1 MNLKDCNVMLM
12 LNMHTGF
19 SAGSVQ
25 EDILQDILKIVC
37 PNRKVQWEYHDGFI
51 RGLQDAG
58 FDLKSAIWIPN
69 FYVKVVG
76 GYGTCFMVTS
86 ISDLFRECF
95 ENGIE
100 VDI

>member
-1 MNLKDCNVMLM
+1 MNLKDCKVTLM

-37 PNRKVQWEYHDGFI
+37 PKRKVQWEYHDGFI
-51 RGLQDAG
+51 QCLQDAG
-58 FDLKSAIWIPN
+58 FDVKSALRIPN
-69 FYVKVVG
+69 FYIQVVG
-76 GYGTCFMVTS
+76 GYGACFTVTS

-95 ENGIE
+95 EHGFE